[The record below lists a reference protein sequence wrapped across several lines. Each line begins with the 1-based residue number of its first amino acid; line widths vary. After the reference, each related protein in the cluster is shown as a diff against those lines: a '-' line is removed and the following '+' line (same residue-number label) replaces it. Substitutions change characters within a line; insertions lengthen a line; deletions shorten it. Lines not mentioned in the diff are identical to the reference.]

1 VRLATF
7 LKGYGISLTMII
19 DLLLTF
25 AKENMSARKTILCI
39 EFIKQ
44 IFDATESVVN
54 DEWAME
60 LAAARRHIFSQLKPL
75 VMAIVRP
82 P

>member
-1 VRLATF
+1 MV
-7 LKGYGISLTMII
+7 I

-44 IFDATESVVN
+44 ILDGTESVVD
-54 DEWAME
+54 DEWAVE
-60 LAAARRHIFSQLKPL
+60 LAAVRRHIFSQLKPL
-75 VMAIVRP
+75 VLAIVRP

>member
-1 VRLATF
+1 MV
-7 LKGYGISLTMII
+7 I

-39 EFIKQ
+39 EYIKQ
-44 IFDATESVVN
+44 IFDATESVVDN
-54 DEWAME
+54 EWAEE
-60 LAAARRHIFSQLKPL
+60 LAGVRRHIFTQLKPL
-75 VMAIVRP
+75 VLAIVRP

>member
-1 VRLATF
+1 M
-7 LKGYGISLTMII
+7 KGYGIGLTMVI

-44 IFDATESVVN
+44 IFDATESVVD
-54 DEWAME
+54 DEWAVE
-60 LAAARRHIFSQLKPL
+60 LAAVRRHIFSQLKPL
-75 VMAIVRP
+75 VLAIVRP

>member
-44 IFDATESVVN
+44 IFDATESVVD
-54 DEWAME
+54 DEWAVE
-60 LAAARRHIFSQLKPL
+60 LAAVRRHIFSQLKPL

>member
-1 VRLATF
+1 MV
-7 LKGYGISLTMII
+7 I

-25 AKENMSARKTILCI
+25 AKENMSARKTILCV

-44 IFDATESVVN
+44 ILDATELVFD
-54 DEWAME
+54 DEWAEE
-60 LAAARRHIFSQLKPL
+60 LAAVRRHIFTQLKPIVL
-75 VMAIVRP
+75 AILRP